1 MKLHIQIPSKHLKL
15 IVNILLIG
23 CGRLS
28 GLGGRSD
35 LGTLL
40 GCLGAIGQ
48 AVHLVLAVL
57 LDEGNEVLNG
67 TGSGVLN
74 RGVLGTSGV
83 ELDSGE
89 ASDGIGHIVGSGIN
103 LGHGDLLVQ
112 LRDIGVQRS
121 KFLVLGSKSGESGLE
136 MEQMVDELYE
146 NLRLAVSAPGSVKFN
161 QDILLVVNDNLLVV
175 AANNNGNRS
184 LLSLG
189 NGLGLEARLNLA
201 VKDVLD
207 ELADILGI
215 DLLVLVVRVL
225 GVLGSILDSESR
237 ELLGLKVEVTSVSA
251 EELSIKGNNVNSSTV
266 ALSDGTEISSELLAL
281 LGSLGEDV
289 SQGDTGLTIVES

>member
-1 MKLHIQIPSKHLKL
+1 MKLHIQKPSKRLKL

-40 GCLGAIGQ
+40 GRLGTIGQ
-48 AVHLVLAVL
+48 AVHLVLSVL

-67 TGSGVLN
+67 TGTSVLN

-89 ASDGIGHIVGSGIN
+89 ASDGIGHIVGSGVN
-103 LGHGDLLVQ
+103 LGHGDLLIQ

-121 KFLVLGSKSGESGLE
+121 KLLVLGSKTGDIELE
-136 MEQMVDELYE
+136 MRQMVDELYE

-175 AANNNGNRS
+175 AANNNSNRS

-189 NGLGLEARLNLA
+189 NGLRLEARVNLA
-201 VKDVLD
+201 IKDVLD
-207 ELADILGI
+207 ELADLLGI
-215 DLLVLVVRVL
+215 NLLVLVVRVL
-225 GVLGSILDSESR
+225 GVLGGVLDSESR
-237 ELLGLKVEVTSVSA
+237 ELLGLKVEVASVSA

-266 ALSDGTEISSELLAL
+266 GLGNGTEISSELLAL

-289 SQGDTGLTIVES
+289 SQGNTGLIIVES

>member
-1 MKLHIQIPSKHLKL
+1 MKLHIQKPSKRLKL

-40 GCLGAIGQ
+40 GRLGTIGQ
-48 AVHLVLAVL
+48 AVHLVLSVL

-67 TGSGVLN
+67 TGTSVLN

-89 ASDGIGHIVGSGIN
+89 ASDGIGHIVGSGVN
-103 LGHGDLLVQ
+103 LGHGDLLIQ

-121 KFLVLGSKSGESGLE
+121 KLLVLGSKTGDSELE
-136 MEQMVDELYE
+136 MRQMVDELYE

-175 AANNNGNRS
+175 AANNNSNRS

-189 NGLGLEARLNLA
+189 NGLGLEARVNLA
-201 VKDVLD
+201 IKDVLD
-207 ELADILGI
+207 ELADLLGI
-215 DLLVLVVRVL
+215 NLLVLVVRVL
-225 GVLGSILDSESR
+225 GVLGGVLDSESR
-237 ELLGLKVEVTSVSA
+237 ELLGLKVEVASVSA
-251 EELSIKGNNVNSSTV
+251 EELSIKGNNVNSAAV
-266 ALSDGTEISSELLAL
+266 ALGNGTEISSELLAL
-281 LGSLGEDV
+281 LGGLGEDV
-289 SQGDTGLTIVES
+289 SQGNTGLIIVES